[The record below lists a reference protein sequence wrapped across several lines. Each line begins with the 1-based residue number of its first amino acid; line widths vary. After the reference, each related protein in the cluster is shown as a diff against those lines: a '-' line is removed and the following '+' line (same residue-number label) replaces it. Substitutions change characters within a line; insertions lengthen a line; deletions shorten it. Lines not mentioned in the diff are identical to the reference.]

1 MECLSNTYK
10 LFINVYKMDK
20 QYEYQ
25 NFGILRLLIPKV
37 KVDYSLIPLKQISSI
52 VYVSQ
57 VSPEKEYT
65 SNYKN
70 KNGYLLRYRKS
81 RNPKQRTI
89 EIIFEAAN
97 FLEAEKKGLELC
109 SNHIN
114 FLPFLFKRKV
124 KKRIADMKTRL

>member
-25 NFGILRLLIPKV
+25 SFGILRLLIPKV
-37 KVDYSLIPLKQISSI
+37 KVDYSLIPLKQLSSV

-65 SNYKN
+65 TDYKN
-70 KNGYLLRYRKS
+70 KGGYLLRQRKS
-81 RNPKQRTI
+81 RSPKQRTI

-97 FLEAEKKGLELC
+97 FTEAEKKGLELC
-109 SNHIN
+109 SKHLT

-124 KKRIADMKTRL
+124 RKRIATMKTRL

>member
-1 MECLSNTYK
+1 MGCLSNTYK

-25 NFGILRLLIPKV
+25 SFGILRLLIPKV

-65 SNYKN
+65 TDYKS
-70 KNGYLLRYRKS
+70 KNDYFLRQRKS
-81 RNPKQRTI
+81 QNPKQRTI
-89 EIIFEAAN
+89 EIIFEADN

-109 SNHIN
+109 SKHLT

>member
-1 MECLSNTYK
+1 MGCLSNTYK
-10 LFINVYKMDK
+10 LFINVYKMDR

-65 SNYKN
+65 TDYKS
-70 KNGYLLRYRKS
+70 KNDYFLRPDRKS
-81 RNPKQRTI
+81 
-89 EIIFEAAN
+89 
-97 FLEAEKKGLELC
+97 
-109 SNHIN
+109 
-114 FLPFLFKRKV
+114 V
-124 KKRIADMKTRL
+124 V